1 MKYLLF
7 LYPFLSLF
15 TVREEKSKATA
26 TVGDENSKAT
36 APDLGKGSGNTDEP
50 HKCEQRLIPI

>member
-26 TVGDENSKAT
+26 TVGD
-36 APDLGKGSGNTDEP
+36 DLGKGSGNTDEP
-50 HKCEQRLIPI
+50 HKCEQSLIPI